1 MSITETGAIA
11 VKTMRTV
18 PLAPTSPLLARLRG
32 VWPPIGIGLAV
43 IANATWIGFLGYG
56 LSKAVL
62 GAGSVFF
69 RVYVDTLADDS

>member
-18 PLAPTSPLLARLRG
+18 SLAPTTPLLARLRG

-43 IANATWIGFLGYG
+43 IANAVWIGFLGMVFP
-56 LSKAVL
+56 SCSRRPERVL
-62 GAGSVFF
+62 P
-69 RVYVDTLADDS
+69 RLYVDTLADDS